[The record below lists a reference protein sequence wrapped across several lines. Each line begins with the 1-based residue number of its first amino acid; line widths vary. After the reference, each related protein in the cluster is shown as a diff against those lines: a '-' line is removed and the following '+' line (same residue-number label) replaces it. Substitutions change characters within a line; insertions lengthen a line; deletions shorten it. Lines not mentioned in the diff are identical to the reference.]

1 MIFFADK
8 DIMILNTT
16 ITPTLTTQKPTTSD
30 ANQAYIA
37 VAIVIPILI
46 VIIIAVIVGYLV
58 WTMYQRKL
66 KAKPLPDPKFLHGE
80 IRNRRL
86 NVQFEGMSPT
96 YTDRA
101 NVLTKISEDS
111 LSSAMIQSDLLESSS
126 AGPSSLSS
134 LLVSVPTPHTKD
146 DVYVIKECVNDS
158 PHNNDLAPSMST
170 QENDDTSMDIS
181 FHSIGVDTRDLKSSQ
196 NKRETRRTYR
206 RRFRLGRSRSSVG
219 DSLLSFRKD
228 KSTSVR

>member
-1 MIFFADK
+1 
-8 DIMILNTT
+8 
-16 ITPTLTTQKPTTSD
+16 
-30 ANQAYIA
+30 
-37 VAIVIPILI
+37 
-46 VIIIAVIVGYLV
+46 
-58 WTMYQRKL
+58 
-66 KAKPLPDPKFLHGE
+66 
-80 IRNRRL
+80 
-86 NVQFEGMSPT
+86 
-96 YTDRA
+96 
-101 NVLTKISEDS
+101 
-111 LSSAMIQSDLLESSS
+111 MIQSDLLESSS

-170 QENDDTSMDIS
+170 PENDDTSMDIS

-228 KSTSVR
+228 KSTSKSVVTFGTKNVVLGIQPPPMKKKRNKNSSIDRSAQPMDVLGKNEVKDKMKKTRKHKSSQERQILQTPDTAKSTVFEEDKTITEEERHPIIFFTQYQEEG

>member
-1 MIFFADK
+1 MTS
-8 DIMILNTT
+8 NTT
-16 ITPTLTTQKPTTSD
+16 ITPSLTTQKPTPSD

-46 VIIIAVIVGYLV
+46 VIIIAVIVGYLM

-66 KAKPLPDPKFLHGE
+66 NAKPLPDPKFLHGE

-86 NVQFEGMSPT
+86 NVQFEGMLPT

-101 NVLTKISEDS
+101 NVLTKISEDN
-111 LSSAMIQSDLLESSS
+111 LSSAMIQSELLESSS

-146 DVYVIKECVNDS
+146 GVYVIKECVNDL
-158 PHNNDLAPSMST
+158 PQNNDLTPAMST
-170 QENDDTSMDIS
+170 QENDGISMDIS
-181 FHSIGVDTRDLKSSQ
+181 FHSIGVDTRDLRSSQ
-196 NKRETRRTYR
+196 NKRETRRPYR

-228 KSTSVR
+228 KSASVR

>member
-1 MIFFADK
+1 
-8 DIMILNTT
+8 
-16 ITPTLTTQKPTTSD
+16 
-30 ANQAYIA
+30 
-37 VAIVIPILI
+37 
-46 VIIIAVIVGYLV
+46 
-58 WTMYQRKL
+58 
-66 KAKPLPDPKFLHGE
+66 
-80 IRNRRL
+80 
-86 NVQFEGMSPT
+86 MSPT

-101 NVLTKISEDS
+101 NVLTRISEDS

-170 QENDDTSMDIS
+170 PENDDTSMDIS